1 MKRFLLIVFILAYGI
16 VVKAQSCEGAFIR
29 KDQIVPGEDSRAGS
43 CASSDGSFI
52 GPDLAA
58 YPPSYLYLLDSGYC
72 YTYTPKKKNATVCY
86 EFTAPG
92 ANLDVNAGYDASTC
106 IGVTF
111 SNFNLYT
118 CAPACVL
125 VGTGITFTGLTP
137 GSCYTWCVDIKCLG
151 GGPTAGFLTFCPYVV
166 YAIPLP
172 IELSSFSC
180 FHYNNTIILNWST
193 ASEEDS
199 RFFEIERSPDGVN
212 FEMIGLVDAA
222 GNSTSDKYYNFQ
234 DTQPFEQNYY
244 RLKQVNGDFSYSLS
258 DIITC
263 NIDETIISIN
273 YYNMLGQIIEY
284 NAAVNGIYVKE
295 TITSVRK
302 TRELV
307 YKKN

>member
-1 MKRFLLIVFILAYGI
+1 MKKFILIVLILVYGI
-16 VVKAQSCEGAFIR
+16 VVKAQSCEGSFIR
-29 KDQIVPGEDSRAGS
+29 KDQIEPGEGSRAGS
-43 CASSDGSFI
+43 CASPDGAFL
-52 GPDLAA
+52 GPSMAA
-58 YPPSYLYLLDSGYC
+58 YPPDYAYLTANGYC
-72 YTYTPKKKNATVCY
+72 FAYAPVKKNATVCY
-86 EFTAPG
+86 TFTAPG
-92 ANLDVNAGYDASTC
+92 TDIDINAGFSTTGC
-106 IGVTF
+106 VAVTF
-111 SNFNLYT
+111 TNFNLYT
-118 CAPACVL
+118 CAPACTL
-125 VGTGITFTGLTP
+125 FGTGITYTGLTI
-137 GSCYTWCVDIKCLG
+137 GTCYTWCVDIKCIG
-151 GGPTAGFLTFCPYVV
+151 GGPTAGFSNWCPYVV
-166 YAIPLP
+166 YAAPLP
-172 IELSSFSC
+172 IELTAFTCYAS
-180 FHYNNTIILNWST
+180 NNTIILNWST

-199 RFFEIERSPDGVN
+199 RFFEIERSSDGVN

-222 GNSTSDKYYNFQ
+222 GNSTSDKFYSFQ

-273 YYNMLGQIIEY
+273 YYNMLGQLIEY